1 MIALRAEPFDA
12 SALLAEFTARAAGA
26 GAIVSFT
33 GLVRD
38 ENDGGAVL
46 GLELDHHPRLTEQAL
61 HGVERDAVARFDLLD
76 IAIVHR
82 HGALA
87 PGEPIVF
94 VAAAAAHRRSAFD
107 AVDYVMDRLKTDVPF
122 WKRERRDDGAH
133 WLEARA
139 GDHED
144 RRRW

>member
-46 GLELDHHPRLTEQAL
+46 GL
-61 HGVERDAVARFDLLD
+61 
-76 IAIVHR
+76 
-82 HGALA
+82 
-87 PGEPIVF
+87 
-94 VAAAAAHRRSAFD
+94 
-107 AVDYVMDRLKTDVPF
+107 
-122 WKRERRDDGAH
+122 
-133 WLEARA
+133 
-139 GDHED
+139 
-144 RRRW
+144 